1 MEYETTEQVQLAARA
16 AAGQDVGSIGSDRTT
31 FGEALEKIQ
40 RQMSE
45 SNKAEA
51 EQRRLLMIKE
61 EAVGNYGAL
70 NTSRQSKHD
79 LEFDNERGGNVTD
92 LDESSILDS
101 SIT

>member
-1 MEYETTEQVQLAARA
+1 M
-16 AAGQDVGSIGSDRTT
+16 GSIGSDRTT

-70 NTSRQSKHD
+70 NTSR
-79 LEFDNERGGNVTD
+79 
-92 LDESSILDS
+92 
-101 SIT
+101 